1 MIKNFCFI
9 LIFHAICFASFAQ
22 SSPTKLFVATNG
34 NDKNDGSIEKPFA
47 TLIKARDAVRKLKSK
62 NGLPNG
68 GVEVLIRGGNYSF
81 NSSLEF
87 NADDAGEAGKPIVY
101 KAYTGEKVDLNPGI
115 LIDAKS
121 WQPLGKEASKR
132 VNPKVDAQKLVAL
145 DLSKMN
151 LVNASVFAPTKQ
163 FTTDWYLI
171 DLFANNKRQPIS
183 QWPNPSENIRGKN
196 DLGYVTCNGSRD
208 NVSFYYGLG
217 GSPSDKDTVD
227 ELDLDG
233 TNRAARWKKSVEDGH
248 ELWLK
253 GLWRTPWEPKTI
265 LVESINT
272 SEHYVQFV
280 EEPKGGMGS
289 KYAKVVHE
297 KPTWTVGNGREN
309 WFAINYLDEID
320 EPGEWALDFKDKKLY
335 YYPPAPINQLEIRIA
350 DVKQS
355 IINLKNTSY
364 IQFIGINMEM
374 GLSDGI
380 TITNCHNLL
389 VAGCNITNV
398 GNSGITIEGG
408 KDNTIQ
414 TNDIAETAGFGIDL
428 KNIGDRKTLTSGNTI
443 INNNHIHHVGKLAYK
458 QAISISKSVGIVIS
472 HNLLHDIPTAGIRT
486 DDMNNCTFEY
496 NEIHNIALKESDN
509 GVFYSYGGW
518 STYGN
523 VFRYNFSHH
532 TNRSNGCYSDDGT
545 SGNFYFKNIVQGCIS
560 GVVFG
565 GGHDNLA
572 ENNLF
577 VESKQQG
584 IDDRGKD
591 RNYRLG
597 TNYEKR
603 LTQFNVFE
611 EPWKSYGEKLKADY
625 KLTTNLWGDVLKP
638 EWHPEFPNGSRMIN
652 NVAVASGKFKQPK
665 NGATI
670 VSDNDTMG
678 TVTQAG
684 FYDYPNMDLRT
695 KNPVILAKFPELN
708 KVFPLIGL
716 QKDAYRKTIPTRAE
730 TGGLANRGS
739 EGDMKNEDQFTDKVV
754 AVKK

>member
-1 MIKNFCFI
+1 MIRQFSTTITLLLLC
-9 LIFHAICFASFAQ
+9 LVGLAQ
-22 SSPTKLFVATNG
+22 APATKLYVATNG
-34 NDKNDGSIEKPFA
+34 NDKNDGSIDKPFA
-47 TLIKARDAVRKLKSK
+47 TLTKARDAVRKLKSK
-62 NGLPNG
+62 NGLSNG
-68 GVEVLIRGGNYSF
+68 GIEVLIRGGNYSF
-81 NSSLEF
+81 NTSLEI
-87 NADDAGEAGKPIVY
+87 NADDAGDANKPIVY
-101 KAYTGEKVDLNPGI
+101 KAYPDEKVDFNAGI
-115 LIDAKS
+115 LIDSKS
-121 WQPLGKEASKR
+121 WQSLSKEASKR
-132 VNPKVDAQKLVAL
+132 VNPKVDARKLVAL

-151 LVNASVFAPTKQ
+151 LTNASAFAPTKQ

-183 QWPNPSENIRGKN
+183 QWPNPSQNIRGKN
-196 DLGYVTCNGSRD
+196 DVGYITCNGSRD
-208 NVSFYYGLG
+208 NVSFYYGSG

-233 TNRAARWKKSVEDGH
+233 TNRAVRWKKSIEDGH

-253 GLWRTPWEPKTI
+253 GLWRTPWAPKTI

-272 SEHYVQFV
+272 DEHYIQFA
-280 EEPKGGMGS
+280 EEPNGGMGS
-289 KYAKVVHE
+289 KYAKLVHE

-335 YYPPAPINQLEIRIA
+335 YYPPAPINKLEIRVA
-350 DVKQS
+350 DMKQP
-355 IINLKNTSY
+355 IISLKNTSY
-364 IQFIGINMEM
+364 VQFIGINLEM
-374 GLSDGI
+374 GLSEGLS
-380 TITNCHNLL
+380 ITNCHHLL
-389 VAGCNITNV
+389 VAGCNIANV
-398 GNSGITIEGG
+398 GKNGITVNGG
-408 KDNTIQ
+408 KDNAIQ
-414 TNDIAETAGFGIDL
+414 SNDIYEVGAYGIEL
-428 KNIGDRKTLTSGNTI
+428 KNIGDRKLLVSGHTVVD
-443 INNNHIHHVGKLAYK
+443 NNHIHHVGKLAFR
-458 QAISISKSVGIVIS
+458 QAIAVDRSIGVVVA

-486 DDMNNCTFEY
+486 DDINNCTFEY

-545 SGNFYFKNIVQGCIS
+545 SGNFYFKNIVQGCIT

-577 VESKQQG
+577 VESKQQS

-597 TNYEKR
+597 TNYEKK
-603 LTQFNVFE
+603 LTQFNVFD
-611 EPWKSYGEKLKADY
+611 EPWKSYGEQLKADY
-625 KLTTNLWGDVLKP
+625 KLTTNLWGDVLNP
-638 EWHPEFPNGSRMIN
+638 DWHPEFPNGCRMVN
-652 NVAVASGKFKQPK
+652 NVAVASGKFRQPK
-665 NGATI
+665 NGVTI
-670 VSDNDTMG
+670 VSDNDSIK
-678 TVTQAG
+678 TVAQAG
-684 FYDYPNMDLRT
+684 FYDYHKMDLRT

-708 KVFPLIGL
+708 EVFPLIGL
-716 QKDAYRKTIPTRAE
+716 QKDAYRKTIPTKAE

-754 AVKK
+754 PVKK